1 MKKKQSIIVLILS
14 LVMTVLLGLT
24 VVRGWGPTGT
34 GSMGN
39 IRTGLDLSGG
49 VSITFQATEENPS
62 QEDMADTVNKLE
74 QRVQQYS
81 NEALVY
87 QQGANRISVEIPGAT
102 DANSILEELGKP
114 GSLQFVD
121 EDGNVVL
128 DGSDIAGAEGVAR
141 VDQTTGQRE
150 YVVELSMT
158 AEGTTKFAEATTANL
173 NKTISIVYDGETV
186 SSPTVNSA
194 ITDGQAVI
202 EGMSGI
208 EEAKNLASTIRI
220 GALSLELKEVYSNV
234 VGAQLGQDALE
245 SSVIAGVIGLLIVCV
260 FMIFVYRISGLA
272 AAWALVIFAFLDLI
286 FLNAFDITLTLPGI
300 AGVILTI
307 GMAVD
312 ANVIIYARMREE
324 LTAGKSIRASIQG
337 GFHKAFS
344 AIFDGNITTL
354 IAAAVLYALG
364 NGSIR
369 GFAVTLAI
377 GVILSMFSAL
387 VVSRWLSYAF
397 YGLGAKSE
405 KLYGT
410 IKTRKNFNFI
420 GKRHLVFVLS
430 AILVLSAPVGMA
442 VYQANS
448 GKTLNFSLDFIGG
461 TASTVDFGE
470 NLSLSDLDNEV
481 QPVVSEVTGDNN
493 IQFQK
498 VEGGNQVIIK
508 TRELNVDERQALNDA
523 LKENFSQVD
532 TSTITAEN
540 ISATMSSEMRHN
552 AILAVVI
559 AVILMLIYIW
569 IRFRDIRFA
578 TSAILAL
585 LHDVIVVLAFY
596 AWFRFSVG
604 NTFIAVM
611 LTILGY
617 SINSTIVIF
626 DRIRE
631 NLTAMKDER
640 LRDIVNASITQT
652 LTRTLYS
659 SLTTF
664 ITIFVLFL
672 MGVPSVREFALPI
685 IVGIVCGA
693 YTSVCLTGA
702 LWYVMKTRIGKNK
715 IKDDLPEPDPIEKET
730 GAKETAGQNA
740 RWDMAQSA
748 SNVQKSREKTRANE
762 KSGEKKPLQST
773 KRKKHRRKY

>member
-62 QEDMADTVNKLE
+62 QEDMSDTVNKLE

-300 AGVILTI
+300 AGVVLTI

-312 ANVIIYARMREE
+312 ANVIIFERFNEE
-324 LTAGKSIRASIQG
+324 LRAGRGIRTALRT
-337 GFHKAFS
+337 GFKNAMS
-344 AIFDGNITTL
+344 AILDANVTTL
-354 IAAAVLYALG
+354 IAAIVLMFFG
-364 NGSIR
+364 TGSIQ
-369 GFAVTLAI
+369 GFAKTLLL
-377 GVILSMFSAL
+377 GV
-387 VVSRWLSYAF
+387 VVSMLS
-397 YGLGAKSE
+397 
-405 KLYGT
+405 
-410 IKTRKNFNFI
+410 
-420 GKRHLVFVLS
+420 
-430 AILVLSAPVGMA
+430 
-442 VYQANS
+442 
-448 GKTLNFSLDFIGG
+448 
-461 TASTVDFGE
+461 
-470 NLSLSDLDNEV
+470 
-481 QPVVSEVTGDNN
+481 
-493 IQFQK
+493 
-498 VEGGNQVIIK
+498 
-508 TRELNVDERQALNDA
+508 
-523 LKENFSQVD
+523 
-532 TSTITAEN
+532 
-540 ISATMSSEMRHN
+540 
-552 AILAVVI
+552 AVVI
-559 AVILMLIYIW
+559 
-569 IRFRDIRFA
+569 
-578 TSAILAL
+578 
-585 LHDVIVVLAFY
+585 
-596 AWFRFSVG
+596 
-604 NTFIAVM
+604 
-611 LTILGY
+611 
-617 SINSTIVIF
+617 
-626 DRIRE
+626 
-631 NLTAMKDER
+631 
-640 LRDIVNASITQT
+640 
-652 LTRTLYS
+652 TR
-659 SLTTF
+659 
-664 ITIFVLFL
+664 FL
-672 MGVPSVREFALPI
+672 MKNIINLGVKDKRMFAKLP
-685 IVGIVCGA
+685 VA
-693 YTSVCLTGA
+693 
-702 LWYVMKTRIGKNK
+702 
-715 IKDDLPEPDPIEKET
+715 EEE
-730 GAKETAGQNA
+730 
-740 RWDMAQSA
+740 
-748 SNVQKSREKTRANE
+748 QK
-762 KSGEKKPLQST
+762 
-773 KRKKHRRKY
+773 

>member
-62 QEDMADTVNKLE
+62 QEDMSDTVNKLE

-300 AGVILTI
+300 AGVVLTI

-596 AWFRFSVG
+596 AWFRYSVG

-715 IKDDLPEPDPIEKET
+715 IKDDLPEPGPTEKET

-748 SNVQKSREKTRANE
+748 SNVQKSGEKTRANE
-762 KSGEKKPLQST
+762 KTGEKKPLQST

>member
-1 MKKKQSIIVLILS
+1 MNRKKSVIVLLLS
-14 LVMTVLLGLT
+14 LVLTALLGFT
-24 VVRGWGPTGT
+24 AMKGWGPTGT

-49 VSITFQATEENPS
+49 VSITYQAVEDNPS
-62 QEDMADTVNKLE
+62 QEDMDDTVNKME

-87 QQGANRISVEIPGAT
+87 QQGTNRISIEIPGAT
-102 DANSILEELGKP
+102 DANAILEELGKP
-114 GSLQFVD
+114 GSLEFVD
-121 EDGNVVL
+121 EDGETVL
-128 DGSDIAGAEGVAR
+128 DGTDIAGAEGIAR
-141 VDQTTGQRE
+141 VDETTGQRE
-150 YVVELSMT
+150 YEVELTLTS
-158 AEGTTKFAEATTANL
+158 EGTSKFATATAANIG
-173 NKTISIVYDGETV
+173 KRISIVYDGQTV
-186 SSPTVNSA
+186 SSPVVNDA
-194 ITDGQAVI
+194 ITNGQAVI
-202 EGMSGI
+202 NGMASL
-208 EEAKNLASTIRI
+208 EEARELASTIRI
-220 GALSLELKEVYSNV
+220 GALSLELEEVYSNV
-234 VGAQLGQDALE
+234 VGAQLGQDAL
-245 SSVIAGVIGLLIVCV
+245 STSVIAGTIGLLIVCV
-260 FMIFVYRISGLA
+260 FMICVYRISGLA

-312 ANVIIYARMREE
+312 ANVIIYARTREE
-324 LTAGKSIRASIQG
+324 LTAGKSIRSSIQA

-377 GVILSMFSAL
+377 GVLLSMFSAL
-387 VVSRWLSYAF
+387 AVSRWLSYAF
-397 YGLGAKSE
+397 YGLGARSE
-405 KLYGT
+405 KLYGK
-410 IKTRKNFNFI
+410 IKPRKPFHFV

-430 AILVLSAPVGMA
+430 ALLVLSAPVGLA
-442 VYQANS
+442 VHQAQS
-448 GKTLNFSLDFIGG
+448 GKSLNFSLDFIGG
-461 TASTVDFGE
+461 TATTVDFGE
-470 NLSLSDLDNEV
+470 DLSLSDLDEKV
-481 QPVVSEVTGDNN
+481 QPVVSGITGDSN

-498 VEGGNQVIIK
+498 VEGGSQVIIK
-508 TRELNVDERQALNDA
+508 TRELSSEERENLNSALA
-523 LKENFSQVD
+523 ENFSQVD
-532 TSTITAEN
+532 QKAITAEN
-540 ISATMSSEMRHN
+540 ISATMSSEMRRH
-552 AILAVVI
+552 AVLAVVI

-585 LHDVIVVLAFY
+585 LHDVIVVLSFY
-596 AWFRFSVG
+596 AWFRYSVG

-631 NLTAMKDER
+631 NLPAMKKES
-640 LRDIVNASITQT
+640 LRTVVDASITQT

-664 ITIFVLFL
+664 MTIFVLFL

-685 IVGIVCGA
+685 MVGIVCGA

-702 LWYVMKTRIGKNK
+702 LWYVMKTRLGKHRVT
-715 IKDDLPEPDPIEKET
+715 DLEPAPVLPE
-730 GAKETAGQNA
+730 
-740 RWDMAQSA
+740 
-748 SNVQKSREKTRANE
+748 
-762 KSGEKKPLQST
+762 KKKH
-773 KRKKHRRKY
+773 KRK

>member
-14 LVMTVLLGLT
+14 LALTVLLGFT
-24 VVRGWGPTGT
+24 VIRGWGPTGT

-49 VSITFQATEENPS
+49 VSITYQAVEANPS
-62 QEDMADTVNKLE
+62 QEDMDDTVNKLE

-87 QQGANRISVEIPGAT
+87 QQGLNRISIEIPGAT
-102 DANSILEELGKP
+102 DANAILEELGKP

-121 EDGNVVL
+121 ENGNVVL
-128 DGSDIAGAEGVAR
+128 DGTDIAGAEGVAR
-141 VDQTTGQRE
+141 VDQTTGQRQ
-150 YVVELSMT
+150 YVVELNMT
-158 AEGTTKFAEATTANL
+158 SEGTSKFAEATRENI
-173 NKTISIVYDGETV
+173 NKVISIVYDGTTV
-186 SSPTVNSA
+186 SSPQVNSV
-194 ITDGQAVI
+194 ITNGQAVI
-202 EGMSGI
+202 EGMTSL
-208 EEAKNLASTIRI
+208 EEAKSLASTIRI
-220 GALSLELKEVYSNV
+220 GALSLELEEVYSNV
-234 VGAQLGQDALE
+234 VGAQLGQEALE
-245 SSVIAGVIGLLIVCV
+245 TSVIAGTIGLLIVGV
-260 FMIFVYRISGLA
+260 FMILVYRISGLA

-300 AGVILTI
+300 AGVVLTI

-324 LTAGKSIRASIQG
+324 LTAGRGIHGAIQA

-397 YGLGAKSE
+397 YGVGAKSE

-410 IKTRKNFNFI
+410 IKPRKPFNFV
-420 GKRHLVFVLS
+420 GKRRLVFILS
-430 AILVLSAPVGMA
+430 AILVLSAPAGLA

-448 GKTLNFSLDFIGG
+448 GKALNFSLDFIGG

-470 NLSLSDLDNEV
+470 DMSLTDLDHEV
-481 QPVVSEVTGDNN
+481 QPVVAEVTGDNN

-498 VEGGNQVIIK
+498 VSGSNQVIIK
-508 TRELNVDERQALNDA
+508 TRELDLQERQTLTDT
-523 LKENFSQVD
+523 LKEHFSQVD
-532 TSTITAEN
+532 TASVTAEN
-540 ISATMSSEMRHN
+540 ISATMSSEMRQN
-552 AILAVVI
+552 AVLAVVI

-569 IRFRDIRFA
+569 IRFRDLRFA

-585 LHDVIVVLAFY
+585 LHDVIVVLSFY

-631 NLTAMKDER
+631 NLPAMQGES
-640 LRDIVNASITQT
+640 LRTVVNASITQT

-672 MGVPSVREFALPI
+672 MGVPAVREFALPI

-702 LWYVMKTRIGKNK
+702 LWYVMKTRLGK
-715 IKDDLPEPDPIEKET
+715 T
-730 GAKETAGQNA
+730 G
-740 RWDMAQSA
+740 
-748 SNVQKSREKTRANE
+748 
-762 KSGEKKPLQST
+762 
-773 KRKKHRRKY
+773 

>member
-715 IKDDLPEPDPIEKET
+715 IKDDLPEPDPTEKET

>member
-1 MKKKQSIIVLILS
+1 M
-14 LVMTVLLGLT
+14 
-24 VVRGWGPTGT
+24 
-34 GSMGN
+34 
-39 IRTGLDLSGG
+39 
-49 VSITFQATEENPS
+49 
-62 QEDMADTVNKLE
+62 
-74 QRVQQYS
+74 
-81 NEALVY
+81 
-87 QQGANRISVEIPGAT
+87 
-102 DANSILEELGKP
+102 
-114 GSLQFVD
+114 
-121 EDGNVVL
+121 
-128 DGSDIAGAEGVAR
+128 
-141 VDQTTGQRE
+141 
-150 YVVELSMT
+150 
-158 AEGTTKFAEATTANL
+158 
-173 NKTISIVYDGETV
+173 
-186 SSPTVNSA
+186 
-194 ITDGQAVI
+194 
-202 EGMSGI
+202 
-208 EEAKNLASTIRI
+208 
-220 GALSLELKEVYSNV
+220 
-234 VGAQLGQDALE
+234 
-245 SSVIAGVIGLLIVCV
+245 
-260 FMIFVYRISGLA
+260 
-272 AAWALVIFAFLDLI
+272 
-286 FLNAFDITLTLPGI
+286 
-300 AGVILTI
+300 
-307 GMAVD
+307 
-312 ANVIIYARMREE
+312 
-324 LTAGKSIRASIQG
+324 
-337 GFHKAFS
+337 
-344 AIFDGNITTL
+344 
-354 IAAAVLYALG
+354 
-364 NGSIR
+364 
-369 GFAVTLAI
+369 
-377 GVILSMFSAL
+377 
-387 VVSRWLSYAF
+387 
-397 YGLGAKSE
+397 
-405 KLYGT
+405 
-410 IKTRKNFNFI
+410 
-420 GKRHLVFVLS
+420 
-430 AILVLSAPVGMA
+430 
-442 VYQANS
+442 
-448 GKTLNFSLDFIGG
+448 
-461 TASTVDFGE
+461 
-470 NLSLSDLDNEV
+470 
-481 QPVVSEVTGDNN
+481 
-493 IQFQK
+493 
-498 VEGGNQVIIK
+498 
-508 TRELNVDERQALNDA
+508 DERQALNDA

-715 IKDDLPEPDPIEKET
+715 IKDDLPEPDPTEKET